1 MIKKIKDNVWQLC
14 FKLFGSCVYL
24 IEFEKNNVLIDASS
38 SLNTNELVE
47 DLKELN
53 IKPSE
58 IDMVLLTH
66 YHFDHVGNIN
76 LFENAKI
83 YGNKK
88 DFKDKKILDFDKLE
102 IKEIKII
109 KTPGH
114 SKGSVCFLY
123 KDILFSGDTIFHNGI
138 GRTDLPNS
146 SLEDMNKSLKK
157 LEKINYKILCPGHI

>member
-1 MIKKIKDNVWQLC
+1 MIKKIKDNVWQVC
-14 FKLFGSCVYL
+14 FKLFVSCIYIIKL
-24 IEFEKNNVLIDASS
+24 EKNNVLIDASS
-38 SLNTNELVE
+38 SLNTNELIKG
-47 DLKELN
+47 LKELG
-53 IKPSE
+53 IKPLE

-83 YGNKK
+83 YGSKK
-88 DFKDKKILDFDKLE
+88 DFKDKKILDFDKLK
-102 IKEIKII
+102 IKEIKVIE
-109 KTPGH
+109 TPGH

-123 KDILFSGDTIFHNGI
+123 KDILFSGDTISHNGI

-146 SLEDMNKSLKK
+146 SLENMNRSLKK